1 MTSDAKQHA
10 DKKLNENNDK
20 LISAYTPTVD
30 SMIRPVSAKL
40 DISTTLQPSSSPSM
54 LPDSPVSTNTMC
66 HDSILHDDNDDD
78 IQMLVRFINPL
89 LLKHAW
95 ILTLF
100 LALYRPFQFG
110 PTNRRLNQ

>member
-1 MTSDAKQHA
+1 MPSDAKQLS
-10 DKKLNENNDK
+10 DKKLNENDDK
-20 LISAYTPTVD
+20 LVSVSAYTSTAD

-78 IQMLVRFINPL
+78 IQMLVRFINPFFAQRCMDPDPL
-89 LLKHAW
+89 SCSL
-95 ILTLF
+95 
-100 LALYRPFQFG
+100 
-110 PTNRRLNQ
+110 